1 MRQRGLTVTKEEAI
15 KSLRLEYITLHNDVS
30 CIKDLSMHSVSVLT
44 GRMEQIKTTLTQKY
58 GVNAR

>member
-1 MRQRGLTVTKEEAI
+1 MTKEEAI